1 MYRLCLTCLLWL
13 FLAGIPC
20 PAQQPEP
27 LTNDSV
33 IQMTKAGLGDSLIIQ
48 SINMA
53 PSSFSLSTIDLIA
66 LKKAG
71 VSERVIGAML
81 ARSGAAPDTTGAAA
95 PAAGGRNMP
104 HSPGAYAGANAAPAD
119 DSAPVSLAG
128 LDEFGIY
135 YKSRDGQ
142 WTAMEPEL
150 VNFRSGGAL
159 KSYSTNGIIKQ
170 DRNGHIM
177 GPSAQ
182 LALTKPV
189 TFLLYMPAG
198 TAPIE
203 YLLLKLRPGAQHGRE
218 FRAETGG
225 VFHSSSGP
233 VRDEIAFTPKKL
245 AAHVYQFTLGTDAAK
260 GEYGILPPGS
270 LGGGGLGSAGKIYT
284 FKILE

>member
-1 MYRLCLTCLLWL
+1 MRRLILVSLLTMWL
-13 FLAGIPC
+13 ACAAC

-81 ARSGAAPDTTGAAA
+81 AKSGATSDAPPGATA
-95 PAAGGRNMP
+95 PAASGGNMP
-104 HSPGAYAGANAAPAD
+104 HSPGANAVPAD

-128 LDEFGIY
+128 LDEFGVY

-233 VRDEIAFTPKKL
+233 VRDEVAFTPKKL
-245 AAHVYQFTLGTDAAK
+245 AAHVYQFTLGADAAK

>member
-1 MYRLCLTCLLWL
+1 MRRLILVSLLTMWL
-13 FLAGIPC
+13 ASAPC
-20 PAQQPEP
+20 PAQQQEP

-33 IQMTKAGLGDSLIIQ
+33 IQMAKAGLGDSLIIQ
-48 SINMA
+48 SINTA

-71 VSERVIGAML
+71 LSERVIGAML
-81 ARSGAAPDTTGAAA
+81 ARSGAAPDSSGATA
-95 PAAGGRNMP
+95 PAASSGNMP
-104 HSPGAYAGANAAPAD
+104 YSHGASAAPAD

-128 LDEFGIY
+128 LDEFGVY

-245 AAHVYQFTLGTDAAK
+245 AAHIYQFTLGADAAK

>member
-1 MYRLCLTCLLWL
+1 MWL
-13 FLAGIPC
+13 ACVAC

-33 IQMTKAGLGDSLIIQ
+33 LQMAKAGLGDSLIIQ
-48 SINMA
+48 SINTA

-81 ARSGAAPDTTGAAA
+81 ARSGAAPDSSGATA
-95 PAAGGRNMP
+95 PANGGNMS
-104 HSPGAYAGANAAPAD
+104 HSPGVYAGASAAD

-128 LDEFGIY
+128 LDEFGVY

-198 TAPIE
+198 TAP
-203 YLLLKLRPGAQHGRE
+203 R
-218 FRAETGG
+218 RAPTM
-225 VFHSSSGP
+225 
-233 VRDEIAFTPKKL
+233 A
-245 AAHVYQFTLGTDAAK
+245 
-260 GEYGILPPGS
+260 
-270 LGGGGLGSAGKIYT
+270 
-284 FKILE
+284 